1 VLLAGLTTGHKVGL
15 GVVALVFIVFALS
28 ASFLAPRRRPDFP
41 SRNGL
46 SVFIIGSLV
55 LFAAMLT
62 AVVVFGKES
71 EAKGA
76 EGAASEQGAAA
87 ATIPVR
93 ETEFHV
99 GLPAL
104 KELRAGKYTF
114 VAHNAGKV
122 PHDLAI
128 EGPHVAGTDKTAL
141 IQPGGSAKLTVS
153 LEAGTYTLYCTV
165 PGHRQAGMVAR
176 LSVG

>member
-15 GVVALVFIVFALS
+15 GITGLVFIVFALT

-41 SRNGL
+41 GKAGL
-46 SVFIIGSLV
+46 SVFIIASLV

-76 EGAASEQGAAA
+76 EAAA
-87 ATIPVR
+87 GSEGAPAGTVQVR
-93 ETEFHV
+93 ESEFKI
-99 GLPAL
+99 GLPAQQ
-104 KELRAGKYTF
+104 ELQAGKVTF

-122 PHDLAI
+122 THDLAI
-128 EGPHVAGTDKTAL
+128 EGPSVAGPSKTTL
-141 IQPGGSAKLTVS
+141 IQPGGSAKLTVT
-153 LEAGTYTLYCTV
+153 LEKGSYTLYCSV
-165 PGHRQAGMVAR
+165 PGHRAAGMVAKI
-176 LSVG
+176 SVG